1 MRLLMA
7 AMLAAIAFSAAAQQG
22 TETVRALTVTVGAN
36 HAPPYRIIQGSSPS
50 GLYVEI
56 FKEITDRLGWKA
68 HYREVP
74 FRRVLKLVQQG
85 EVDLMLGAR
94 ETPEREKYMAFV
106 APAFPADRRLFLYFD
121 EANRIERYSDLYGKT
136 IGVLEGSTYF
146 RRFDSDEQLRKEP
159 APRYEN
165 LMWMMERGRVDV
177 VVVPELIGIYTL
189 GKLGMPVNV
198 SPFFM
203 PGERSWIA
211 VAKTSPVLEYADDIR
226 AALKLVKTE
235 GIYEDLVLKYMDQYA
250 Q

>member
-1 MRLLMA
+1 MRLLITVLMA
-7 AMLAAIAFSAAAQQG
+7 AITFSAAAQQG

-36 HAPPYRIIQGSSPS
+36 HAPPYRIVQGGEPS

-56 FKEITDRLGWKA
+56 FKEITDRLGWKT

-74 FRRVLKLVQQG
+74 FRRVLNLLQKG
-85 EVDLMLGAR
+85 EVDVMLGAR
-94 ETPEREKYMAFV
+94 ETPEREAYMTFV

-146 RRFDSDEQLRKEP
+146 RRFDNDEQLRKESG
-159 APRYEN
+159 PRYEN
-165 LMWMMERGRVDV
+165 LMLMMEKERVDV

-189 GKLGMPVNV
+189 GKLGMPVKV

-211 VAKTSPVLEYADDIR
+211 VANTSPVLEYSDDIR
-226 AALKLVKTE
+226 AALKLIEAE